1 VVHLHHLVNYW
12 AIVVSAIVLWALG
25 ALWFSPALF
34 AKPWVAIVG
43 RQMGE
48 KPKGVAWGMIASFIG
63 DLLLAFVMA
72 HVIIWSH
79 AAGSWADGLHIGL
92 LTWVG
97 FIAATMYPNTIYEG
111 RGARYFMIT
120 GGYWL
125 VGFLIIGAVL
135 AVWQ

>member
-1 VVHLHHLVNYW
+1 MLHVHHLINYW
-12 AIVVSAIVLWALG
+12 AVLVSALIFWLLG

-48 KPKGVAWGMIASFIG
+48 KPKGVVWGMIASFIG
-63 DLLLAFVMA
+63 DLVLAFVLA
-72 HVIIWSH
+72 HVVLWSH
-79 AAGSWADGLHIGL
+79 ADSWLDGMHIGL

-111 RGARYFMIT
+111 RGAKYFLIT
-120 GGYWL
+120 GGYWF
-125 VGFLIIGAVL
+125 VGFLGVGALL
-135 AVWQ
+135 AVWH

>member
-1 VVHLHHLVNYW
+1 MLHVHHLINYW
-12 AIVVSAIVLWALG
+12 AVLVSALIFWLLG

-48 KPKGVAWGMIASFIG
+48 KPKGVVWGMIASFIG
-63 DLLLAFVMA
+63 DLVLAFVLA
-72 HVIIWSH
+72 HVVLWSH
-79 AAGSWADGLHIGL
+79 AASWMDGMHIGL

-111 RGARYFMIT
+111 RGARYFLIT
-120 GGYWL
+120 GGYWF
-125 VGFLIIGAVL
+125 VGFLGVGALL
-135 AVWQ
+135 ACWH